1 MIETQ
6 KEPKKKT
13 TTTTTAKIQ
22 FKKFYKEAAIKKSKG
37 RKTIQSFLKPAS

>member
-6 KEPKKKT
+6 KEPKKKK
-13 TTTTTAKIQ
+13 TTTAKIQ